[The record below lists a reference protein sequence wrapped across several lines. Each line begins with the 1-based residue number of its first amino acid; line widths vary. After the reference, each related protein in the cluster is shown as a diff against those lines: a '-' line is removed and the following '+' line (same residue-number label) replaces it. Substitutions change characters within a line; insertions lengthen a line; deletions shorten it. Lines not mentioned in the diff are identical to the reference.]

1 MNNKYNLDF
10 SKEVIQA
17 SEKRLINQ
25 IWKLIPMKEN
35 SEDWQNQITKV
46 IIEIL
51 GLQEIF
57 LYNAK
62 FLILLSKLEGLLKIE
77 ESLDFDIYRKEI
89 FESIS
94 LLHELGEELCN
105 E

>member
-62 FLILLSKLEGLLKIE
+62 FLILSTNAAQNRLKKI
-77 ESLDFDIYRKEI
+77 
-89 FESIS
+89 
-94 LLHELGEELCN
+94 
-105 E
+105 